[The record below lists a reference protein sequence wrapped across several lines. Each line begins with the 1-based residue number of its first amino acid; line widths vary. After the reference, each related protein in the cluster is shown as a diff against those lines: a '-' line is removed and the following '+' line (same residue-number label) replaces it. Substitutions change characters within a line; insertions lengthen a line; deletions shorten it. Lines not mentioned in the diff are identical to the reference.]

1 MSFAFP
7 SALWALP
14 AAAVPLAIHLL
25 SRRAARRRT
34 FSDLTLLSQIEARS
48 RPRARLRE
56 LLLLAARTL
65 LILLL
70 VLAAA
75 GPMARGSAAAA
86 AGAGLDLVVLLD
98 ASYSMRARDAG
109 RTRFEAARDAGRRL
123 LKRLAPGDRA
133 ALGVFDDRLAA
144 PLAWGPPAAALE
156 ALGRAAAG
164 LRGTDAAGALG
175 AARDLLSR
183 SPAGRRRAVVVL
195 GDGAAHMLSTPA
207 PTPADGAVVLGLAF
221 PALPNAW
228 AAEAS
233 AVPGAGAREPRLEVR
248 VGASGAP
255 ANAAVDLWV
264 AERRAGSAAAAVPAG
279 GEGRVTLALPPPAD
293 PRDPQWTGR
302 AALRADALPDDDA
315 AYFSVRRRAAP
326 RVLVLHS
333 DPAFD
338 RAGRAGWYLR
348 PYFGGGDASLAGREA
363 DFLSSARWNEADL
376 SRYGA
381 VVLPDAGRLP
391 PGLSAALERFASA
404 GGGVW
409 VVPGARGDA
418 DALAP
423 LSAWLPARFAPP
435 DEPSSPRGL
444 RVMKSAPET
453 AGWDE
458 LTLSRVAFGRRFR
471 LEPGPQS
478 TVWLADGGGAPLLV
492 AGSVGR
498 GRAVVQAVPLDA
510 DWTNLGLKPLFVPW
524 AAACLSL
531 TQPPSAGEA
540 PKPSRVGD
548 ALVKVWGADEPA
560 PDRVV
565 VRGPDGR
572 RVTLDVRGRR
582 AELPSA
588 DAPGLYEFVE
598 PGGAR
603 TVYAVNLDASRGE
616 SDLTPAS
623 SPPWIKTGPDEL
635 EEKFYAE
642 VYGQDRRGWCLGL
655 AALALMIEMLL
666 SLPSSASGPEE
677 RSLPRRSALVAS
689 LLIAASAVSPRDACS
704 QQGDRFVWTQ
714 LRLGADWD
722 PYPDAPDRVLAW
734 LGEVTSARV
743 APERRAIALSDPA
756 LFASPFVSLAG
767 REAPPALSDADLRRL
782 RQFLAGGG
790 FLWIE
795 DSTGGPPGSFD
806 AWVRKTLPELLPEA
820 DLRPLPTDHVLY
832 RTFFLLRGP
841 VGRVAIA
848 GALEGATWGGRVA
861 VLYTRDDVLGAWA
874 RDALGR
880 PLKTCV
886 PGGEPQREKA
896 RRLALNILMYSM
908 TGSYKADAVHQT
920 AILDKLRPLP

>member
-1 MSFAFP
+1 MNFAFP

-14 AAAVPLAIHLL
+14 AAGIPLAIHLL
-25 SRRAARRRT
+25 SRRAARRLP
-34 FSDLTLLSQIEARS
+34 FSDLTLLAQIEARS

-75 GPMARGSAAAA
+75 GPLARGSAAAA
-86 AGAGLDLVVLLD
+86 AGEGLDLVLLLD
-98 ASYSMRARDAG
+98 ASYSTRARDAG
-109 RTRFEAARDAGRRL
+109 HTRFDAAREAGRRL
-123 LKRLAPGDRA
+123 LKRLAPGDRV
-133 ALGVFDDRLAA
+133 ALGVFDTKLAA
-144 PLAWGPPAAALE
+144 ALDWAAPAAATD
-156 ALGRAAAG
+156 ALGRAAPG
-164 LRGTDAAGALG
+164 LRGTDASGALA
-175 AARDLLSR
+175 AARDLLAR

-195 GDGAAHMLSTPA
+195 GDGAAHMLSSPA
-207 PTPADGAVVLGLAF
+207 PAAAEGAVVLGLSF
-221 PALPNAW
+221 PSLPNSW
-228 AAEAS
+228 I
-233 AVPGAGAREPRLEVR
+233 AGAESPAGGNPHEPRLEVR
-248 VGASGAP
+248 VGASGEP
-255 ANAAVDLWV
+255 AHGTVDLWV
-264 AERRAGSAAAAVPAG
+264 GERRAASAPFTAEAG
-279 GEGRVTLALPPPAD
+279 GESRVSVALPPPAD
-293 PRDPQWTGR
+293 ARAPEWTGR
-302 AALRADALPDDDA
+302 AVLRPDALPDDDSA
-315 AYFSVRRRAAP
+315 SFSVRRRAAP

-333 DPAFD
+333 DPSFD

-363 DFLSSARWNEADL
+363 DFLSSARWSEADL

-381 VVLPDAGRLP
+381 VVLPDAARLP
-391 PGLSAALERFASA
+391 TGLSAALERFASA

-409 VVPGARGDA
+409 IVPGARADA
-418 DALAP
+418 DTLAP
-423 LSAWLPARFAPP
+423 LSAWLPARFGPP
-435 DEPSSPRGL
+435 EETTTPRGL
-444 RVMKSAPET
+444 RVLRTAPET

-458 LTLSRVAFGRRFR
+458 LALSRVAFGRRFR

-478 TVWLADGGGAPLLV
+478 TAWLADAGGAPLLV
-492 AGSVGR
+492 AGAVGR
-498 GRAVVQAVPLDA
+498 GRAVVQAAPLDA

-540 PKPSRVGD
+540 PKPARVGD
-548 ALVKVWGADEPA
+548 PLVKTWSSDEPA

-572 RVTLDVRGRR
+572 RTTLDVRARR

-588 DAPGLYEFVE
+588 DEPGLYEFDE

-603 TVYAVNLDASRGE
+603 TVFAVNLDASRGE
-616 SDLTPAS
+616 SDLSPAS
-623 SPPWIKTGPDEL
+623 SPPWIKTTPDGL
-635 EEKFYAE
+635 EDKFFAE
-642 VYGQDRRGWCLGL
+642 VYGQDKRGWCLGL
-655 AALALMIEMLL
+655 AALLLLIEMYL
-666 SLPSSASGPEE
+666 SLPLIPLVPEKVSRTGRTAAVLSAVIIVSFVF
-677 RSLPRRSALVAS
+677 PRP
-689 LLIAASAVSPRDACS
+689 ASA
-704 QQGDRFVWTQ
+704 QQGDRFVWSQ
-714 LRLGADWD
+714 LKLGSDWD

-734 LGEVTSARV
+734 LAEVTSARV
-743 APERRAIALSDPA
+743 APERRSLELGDAA
-756 LFASPFVSLAG
+756 LFSSPFVYLAG
-767 REAPPALSDADLRRL
+767 RAAPPALSDADQRRL

-806 AWVRKTLPELLPEA
+806 SWVRKTVPELLPEA
-820 DLRPLPTDHVLY
+820 ELRPLPADHVLY

-841 VGRVAIA
+841 AGRVAVS

-880 PLKTCV
+880 PLKACV

-896 RRLALNILMYSM
+896 RRLALNVLMYSM
-908 TGSYKADAVHQT
+908 TGSYKSDAVHQA